1 MNLDHIEPGTTASIL
16 VQTPDYKSGQDYLTE
31 LARRLNCLSSSSEP
45 CRNCRQIQAGNASFL
60 TLVDPTT
67 KTSTGIEAV
76 RQISTQ
82 LALKPPTNTVQR
94 VVIITQAD
102 TLTIP
107 AANALLKLAE
117 EPPDATIIGLVVLGS
132 LSLPATLRSRCQFI
146 LLGNL
151 TTDAVTTDAEKNI
164 REIFAQKPFDRL
176 KAAGQLSESYNAG
189 DLSRA
194 LVRDTIDA
202 ATNIPVSIQTRRLT
216 AIDTYRR
223 YVKAGVNAKTAIE
236 NLMLE
241 YI

>member
-1 MNLDHIEPGTTASIL
+1 MNLDHIKPGTATSIL
-16 VQTPDYKSGQDYLTE
+16 VQAPDYRSGQDYLAE
-31 LARRLNCLSSSSEP
+31 LACRLNCLGSSSEP
-45 CRNCRQIQAGNASFL
+45 CHNCRQIQSGNASFL
-60 TLVDPTT
+60 TLVGPTT
-67 KTSTGIEAV
+67 KTSTGIEAI

-82 LALKPPTNTVQR
+82 LALKPPTSTVQR

-107 AANALLKLAE
+107 AANAMLKLAE
-117 EPPDATIIGLVVLGS
+117 EPPEATIIGLVTLNG

-146 LLGNL
+146 LLGTL
-151 TTDAVTTDAEKNI
+151 ATDTTPSDTEKII
-164 REIFAQKPFDRL
+164 REIFAQTPFDRL
-176 KAAGQLSESYNAG
+176 KSAGQLSETYNAS

-202 ATNIPVSIQTRRLT
+202 ATNIPVSVQTRRLT

-223 YVKAGVNAKTAIE
+223 HARAGVNAKTAIE